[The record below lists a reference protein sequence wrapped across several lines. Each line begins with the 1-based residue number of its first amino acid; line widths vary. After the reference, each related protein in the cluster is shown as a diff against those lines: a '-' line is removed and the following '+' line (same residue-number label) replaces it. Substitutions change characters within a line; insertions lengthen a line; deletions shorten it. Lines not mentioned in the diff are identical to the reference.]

1 MTNDEYLQRLNNERW
16 QIIPYTKN
24 KGVEINYDHFL
35 VLPLATKVLHIDNNN
50 AVMNRVIVKDYN
62 EPVEIVDG
70 LLDYVFIHEI
80 GQTVDSN
87 KWLSKL
93 KDDGYLITFQN
104 GEWKIVRKAWNN
116 GEYILPIIPDI
127 IPTKNV
133 GVCRLGAYGDLLQA
147 TSVIHA
153 LKKEGYHVT
162 VYAQSPHHEVLLNN
176 PNIDK
181 LEITDREQVRNIE
194 LRQYWDYL
202 EKKHSKFVNL
212 NGSVEDVLLP
222 NSTRPQFYWPIKLR
236 NKYLNNN
243 YVAFS
248 HELADVKYS
257 TSKLNIKFYPSKAEL
272 KWAAQERTKYNGKD
286 IICYVLSG
294 SSLHKT
300 WPYLDALI
308 ARIMISFPFA
318 EVVLLGGDRE
328 AILQSG
334 WENEP
339 RVHSM
344 ASKWSIRESLTFVQ
358 QNCTLLISP
367 ESGIIN
373 GMCVEPIEKIL
384 FLSHSSKTNLCRDW
398 INTTVFK
405 PDYEK
410 LSCKGNCCPHRLHMN
425 EEGFKYIAKDAE
437 TGVSV
442 CQSSITI
449 DDVWRTVF
457 LKIRDKK

>member
-1 MTNDEYLQRLNNERW
+1 MNNTQYLNKLNDERW
-16 QIIPYTKN
+16 QIIPYTSG
-24 KGVEINYDHFL
+24 KGIEINYAHFL
-35 VLPLATKVLHIDNNN
+35 VLPLATKALHIDNNN
-50 AVMNRVIVKDYN
+50 AEMNRVIVKDYS

-80 GQTVDSN
+80 GKTINSS
-87 KWLSKL
+87 KWISKL
-93 KDDGYLITFQN
+93 KPKGYLITFQD
-104 GEWKIVRKAWNN
+104 GVWNILN
-116 GEYILPIIPDI
+116 KDLTPITPNILPP
-127 IPTKNV
+127 KNV
-133 GVCRLGAYGDLLQA
+133 GICRLGAYGDLLQA

-162 VYAQSPHHEVLLNN
+162 LYAQSPHHEVLLNN
-176 PNIDK
+176 PNIDNF
-181 LEITDREQVRNIE
+181 EITDREQVRNIE

-248 HELADVKYS
+248 HELADVKYT
-257 TSKLNIKFYPSKAEL
+257 TSNLKIKFYPTKAEL
-272 KWAAQERTKYNGKD
+272 KWAAEERTKYTGKD

-308 ARIMISFPFA
+308 ARIMITFPFA

-328 AILQSG
+328 AMLQSG
-334 WENEP
+334 WENES

-344 ASKWSIRESLTFVQ
+344 AGKWTIRESLTFVQ
-358 QNCTLLISP
+358 QHCTLLISP

-398 INTTVFK
+398 INTTIFK

-410 LSCKGNCCPHRLHMN
+410 LSCKGTCCPHRLHMN
-425 EEGFKYIAKDAE
+425 EEGFKYIAKDPE

-442 CQSSITI
+442 CQSSISI
-449 DDVWRTVF
+449 DDIWQTIY